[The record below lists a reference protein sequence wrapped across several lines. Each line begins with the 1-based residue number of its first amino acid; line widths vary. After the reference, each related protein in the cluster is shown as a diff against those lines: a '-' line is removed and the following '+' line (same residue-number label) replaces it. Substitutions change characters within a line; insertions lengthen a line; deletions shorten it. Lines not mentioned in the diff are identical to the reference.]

1 MLLLLWQPAVC
12 SSSGAGAS
20 CSKDLKD
27 SSEEETTDEEE
38 DSDDEQWNSE
48 EAEND
53 ELAVC
58 FVRLFQYKSNNFIRV
73 WKTCLKKIKAQPC
86 GFGFYWVYFHFFD
99 DHC

>member
-73 WKTCLKKIKAQPC
+73 RKTCLKKNKSPTM
-86 GFGFYWVYFHFFD
+86 WVWVLLGLFSFF
-99 DHC
+99 